1 MYLCVSESSSY
12 ARAKCAGTCWCCSLP
27 GVARICIPLAACRLL
42 PALPCFRWQNVIV
55 SCGSLFVCLLL
66 AHFGLSACQLLVHK
80 QVADRVLASHL
91 KALTG
96 ACVQLCCANST
107 MAAVSPS
114 LSFSFSISLSLCL
127 SRSLY
132 QLLCNTSDL
141 LICPINASTSC

>member
-1 MYLCVSESSSY
+1 MLVPSVQVLVDVAPCLE
-12 ARAKCAGTCWCCSLP
+12 LP
-27 GVARICIPLAACRLL
+27 AFASRLPLAACRLL
-42 PALPCFRWQNVIV
+42 PASPACFRWQNVIV
-55 SCGSLFVCLLL
+55 SCGSLFVCLFL
-66 AHFGLSACQLLVHK
+66 AHFGLSACQLLAHK

-107 MAAVSPS
+107 MAAVSLS
-114 LSFSFSISLSLCL
+114 LSFTFSISLSLCL

-141 LICPINASTSC
+141 LICPINASNSC